1 MQQVARLA
9 RAGFFTLV
17 AFVAVVVVAGLA
29 IRRIWT
35 ATEAPPA
42 KPSQRES

>member
-1 MQQVARLA
+1 MEGLVVIALVA
-9 RAGFFTLV
+9 